1 MAQRHKT
8 GSLSRRERA
17 RQAKAKA
24 RERRRQARQRWKRQ
38 QAGWTK
44 KSPLPTPQARGYLVS
59 QFWEEFGLSAFLTGL
74 GIRKFKGLAASTL
87 LFIAL
92 LFGVMNAHS
101 ISDLTDKVRADP
113 VLIELCAA
121 DMIERK
127 QLYRFLGKLTKAQY
141 QALMAHVLKQLQT
154 DPRTASRPDGIMAG
168 DETTILKWAQK
179 MPGLSW
185 VYKASEQ
192 RVGLGYEVVSTCY
205 ADGDKYYPL
214 LCDFRLP
221 TPEEQKE
228 REQARQRKELGLDQR
243 KIADVVRWLEHQ
255 VAEGD
260 TPALVVL
267 AGNHLGRTLVG
278 ECDTL
283 HLPWIGVSTRRRVYT
298 LGTGP
303 RARQVKARTVLKG
316 DYRRQWHELKDEGY
330 RVAFL
335 GEATATTLGQ
345 VELLVIE
352 CLADGER
359 QLLVMRPDQ
368 EAVLLERVQ
377 LLLARQAQPDHTK
390 LHLML
395 DLLRQG
401 REAGIRAETATFD
414 RWFYVV
420 WFIQQVLALSF
431 KRVVIK
437 AKANI
442 SYLYQGQEMTI
453 EQLQEQVKGYRRA
466 SGGEQRVKFASLKVI
481 QPGLGRVRLVFVQ
494 EFNRGGKLTQEY
506 VLMCTDPRYANHK
519 VWRAHKLR
527 WRIEEIY
534 REVRQNHGF
543 EEFHCRNFNAIYGH
557 VALSFLSHLCLTVT
571 RLMTPKLRSLTLG
584 GIKHKVFNALV
595 ELVSDADQMT
605 VCFTEEFLERY
616 GLPAFCT

>member
-1 MAQRHKT
+1 MAQRCRA
-8 GSLSRRERA
+8 GSISRWERA

-24 RERRRQARQRWKRQ
+24 RERCRQARQGWKRQ
-38 QAGWTK
+38 QAGRTD
-44 KSPLPTPQARGYLVS
+44 KSPLPTPQARGYLIS
-59 QFWEEFGLSAFLTGL
+59 QFWQEFGLSAFLTSL

-92 LFGVMNAHS
+92 LFGVMDAHS

-121 DMIERK
+121 DMVERK
-127 QLYRFLGKLTKAQY
+127 QLYRFLGKLTKEQY
-141 QALMAHVLKQLQT
+141 QALMTHVLGQLQAH
-154 DPRTASRPDGIMAG
+154 PRTASRPDGVVAG
-168 DETTILKWAQK
+168 DETTILKWARK
-179 MPGLSW
+179 MPGISW
-185 VYKASEQ
+185 VFKASEQ
-192 RVGLGYEVVSTCY
+192 RVGLGYEIVSTCY
-205 ADGDKYYPL
+205 ADRDKFYSL
-214 LCDFRLP
+214 FCDFRLP
-221 TPEEQKE
+221 TPEEMKE
-228 REQARQRKELGLDQR
+228 REQAHKRKELGLDQR
-243 KIADVVRWLEHQ
+243 KAGDVARWLEHQ

-260 TPALVVL
+260 VPELVVL
-267 AGNHLGRTLVG
+267 AGNHLGRPLVG
-278 ECDTL
+278 KCEAL
-283 HLPWIGVSTRRRVYT
+283 RLPWIGISTRRRVYI
-298 LGTGP
+298 LGTGR
-303 RARQVKARTVLKG
+303 RARRVKAGTLLEG

-335 GEATATTLGQ
+335 GEATAITLGQ
-345 VELLVIE
+345 VVLLVIE

-359 QLLVMRPDQ
+359 QLLAARPTK
-368 EAVLLERVQ
+368 ETVLLEQVQ
-377 LLLARQAQPDHTK
+377 LLLARQAQPDNTK

-420 WFIQQVLALSF
+420 WFIQGVLALGF

-437 AKANI
+437 AKVNI

-453 EQLQEQVKGYRRA
+453 EELKGQIKSYRRA
-466 SGGEQRVKFASLKVI
+466 PGGEKRVKFASLRVI

-494 EFNRGGKLTQEY
+494 EFNRKGKLTQEY

-519 VWRAHKLR
+519 VWRTHKLR

-543 EEFHCRNFNAIYGH
+543 EDFHCRNFNAIYGH

-584 GIKHKVFNALV
+584 KIKHEVFNALV
-595 ELVSDADQMT
+595 ELVSTADQMT
-605 VCFTEEFLERY
+605 VCFTDEFLERH